1 MSESELM
8 ARIRASVEAATVRDD
23 SGRAPPRMRP
33 GGAMTEYKRAKDLAK
48 ITFPVSAETILQM
61 ARKNGIG
68 RKFGRDV
75 IFSPADIERLY
86 EVCPSSSSV
95 AQNQRTGS
103 SAAPSAES
111 ELKKAQELLTKKR
124 RKKFAPRESEI
135 LAESVYGGRAT
146 AGTPGDVALCR
157 ESRSCRTSTPGRLE
171 ISSHGHAIHPTSA
184 NWRIRSIGFLR
195 KVGKSGG
202 RANWRGKNRMTINML
217 MRANYYLGKA
227 EVDSSI
233 LSGSTR
239 KISKNQR
246 HLVIFGANEAR
257 SKNPE

>member
-75 IFSPADIERLY
+75 IFSPADIESLD

-95 AQNQRTGS
+95 AKSTYWIIRGTLRGIRVEESTGVTNKKAAEEIRAKRERNPRQVSLRWSCHCRHTWRRGTVPRIAILPHFNAWAAGNQFAWSCDTPNVSELAHTIDRF
-103 SAAPSAES
+103 PAES
-111 ELKKAQELLTKKR
+111 G
-124 RKKFAPRESEI
+124 EI
-135 LAESVYGGRAT
+135 WGTGKLARQKPHDNQY
-146 AGTPGDVALCR
+146 
-157 ESRSCRTSTPGRLE
+157 
-171 ISSHGHAIHPTSA
+171 
-184 NWRIRSIGFLR
+184 
-195 KVGKSGG
+195 
-202 RANWRGKNRMTINML
+202 
-217 MRANYYLGKA
+217 
-227 EVDSSI
+227 VD
-233 LSGSTR
+233 
-239 KISKNQR
+239 
-246 HLVIFGANEAR
+246 AR
-257 SKNPE
+257 Q